1 MISTAKKFDKCLRN
15 LFTVSGTRCED
26 LAGHLGVAVP
36 VVRRWANG
44 ASAPDV
50 YQFKEIA
57 DFFGV
62 PYGWFLG
69 PDDGG
74 PTAEQMAVRL
84 GLREEVVE
92 DMMVLAETEADEV
105 LTALDE
111 AVSAAVDLIMTVR
124 EDQ

>member
-1 MISTAKKFDKCLRN
+1 MKNDVKKFDKCLRN
-15 LFTVSGTRCED
+15 LFTITGVRCED
-26 LAGHLGVAVP
+26 LAAHLDVAVP

-50 YQFKEIA
+50 YQFREIA

-69 PDDGG
+69 AGDGG

-84 GLREEVVE
+84 GLCEETVE
-92 DMMVLAETEADEV
+92 DMMVLAETDADEV
-105 LTALDE
+105 LAALDE
-111 AVSAAVDLIMTVR
+111 AVSAAVNLIMTVR